1 MTEDLRISMIQ
12 SHIIWEDR
20 EENLG
25 YYGELLRR
33 VSGRTDL
40 AVLPETFTTGFSM
53 DVEKQA
59 DTMESQTVPTIKE
72 WAKKYKLAVA
82 GSFIAKDNGKFY
94 NRAFFI
100 TPEGEEYYYD
110 KRHLFRMAE
119 EDKHFSAGDKRLI
132 VPYKG
137 WNICLQV
144 CYDLRFPVWSRNVNN
159 EYDLLIYVANWPEAR
174 KKAWKA
180 LLHARAIENMAYVC
194 GVNRV
199 GVDGKGF
206 LFRGDSMI
214 YNAKGKKL
222 ADAGKRCVAEA
233 KVCESIA
240 WVNQFNLTS
249 KHMSDI
255 EFGFGNIELNDTGD
269 DFISMLQFEA
279 LSPAQIDEIEEK
291 GYVFPIKYAGRANG
305 TYFSKDRTCSDSD
318 YRTIARNRTIDKSRR
333 AIRNALLPYLN
344 SPVLVNPKTGYLA
357 EIEIKKYQNVVKN
370 ILSTMEGNSEI
381 SGYSVLVSSNQN
393 ILLTDTLKIIY
404 AIVPV
409 GVTSKIIVE
418 EGFALTNA

>member
-59 DTMESQTVPTIKE
+59 DTMDGRTVPTIKE
-72 WAKKYKLAVA
+72 WAKKYKLAV
-82 GSFIAKDNGKFY
+82 
-94 NRAFFI
+94 
-100 TPEGEEYYYD
+100 
-110 KRHLFRMAE
+110 AE

-222 ADAGKRCVAEA
+222 ADAGKRE
-233 KVCESIA
+233 
-240 WVNQFNLTS
+240 
-249 KHMSDI
+249 
-255 EFGFGNIELNDTGD
+255 
-269 DFISMLQFEA
+269 
-279 LSPAQIDEIEEK
+279 EI
-291 GYVFPIKYAGRANG
+291 
-305 TYFSKDRTCSDSD
+305 TRTC
-318 YRTIARNRTIDKSRR
+318 
-333 AIRNALLPYLN
+333 
-344 SPVLVNPKTGYLA
+344 
-357 EIEIKKYQNVVKN
+357 
-370 ILSTMEGNSEI
+370 
-381 SGYSVLVSSNQN
+381 
-393 ILLTDTLKIIY
+393 TLKKSELDEFR
-404 AIVPV
+404 AKFPAW
-409 GVTSKIIVE
+409 KDAD
-418 EGFALTNA
+418 GFSIDF